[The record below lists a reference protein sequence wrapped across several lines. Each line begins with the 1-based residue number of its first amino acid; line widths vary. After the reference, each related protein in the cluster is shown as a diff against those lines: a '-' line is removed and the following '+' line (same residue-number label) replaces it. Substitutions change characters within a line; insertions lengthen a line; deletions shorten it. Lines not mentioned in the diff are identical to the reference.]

1 MKGDRFSFKRFTV
14 VQSDCGMKVGTDGV
28 LIGAWAQGAPRIL
41 DVGTG
46 TGLMALMMAQ
56 RFAEAQVWGIDVD
69 TAACRQ
75 AAENF
80 AASPFSDRLH
90 IVENSLQ
97 NFCRTWDGEAFGSI
111 VCNPPF
117 FVDSLVCKDERR
129 TIARHDKNLSFND
142 LFSCSKPLLKA
153 DGRLTVIVPSEVLSM
168 ITASAAFAGFSLVA
182 RCDIRTVARKQPR
195 RHLLSFSL
203 NPTADLVFED
213 RLLQEADGSRSKWYS
228 QLMAD
233 FYL

>member
-1 MKGDRFSFKRFTV
+1 MWIQLPV
-14 VQSDCGMKVGTDGV
+14 VRLLK
-28 LIGAWAQGAPRIL
+28 
-41 DVGTG
+41 
-46 TGLMALMMAQ
+46 
-56 RFAEAQVWGIDVD
+56 
-69 TAACRQ
+69 
-75 AAENF
+75 NF
-80 AASPFSDRLH
+80 AASPFFRPPSHCRKLIAKLLSHLGWRGFGKHRLQ
-90 IVENSLQ
+90 S
-97 NFCRTWDGEAFGSI
+97 
-111 VCNPPF
+111 PPF

-203 NPTADLVFED
+203 NLTADLVFED